1 MLDSIFRNKIQNDE
15 YQDDIIEAEENKIN
29 DIS

>member
-1 MLDSIFRNKIQNDE
+1 MLESIFKNKRQSDE
-15 YQDDIIEAEENKIN
+15 YQDDNIEEENKIN

>member
-1 MLDSIFRNKIQNDE
+1 MLDSIFKNKIQNDE